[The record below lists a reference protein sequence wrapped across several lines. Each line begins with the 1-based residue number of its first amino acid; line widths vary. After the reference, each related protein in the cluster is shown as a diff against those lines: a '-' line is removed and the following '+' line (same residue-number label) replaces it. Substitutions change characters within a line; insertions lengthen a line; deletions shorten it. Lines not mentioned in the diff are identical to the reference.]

1 MAGGIQKR
9 GAVNRNKGVA
19 ISYVIATKKD
29 STEIVLPFFVLL
41 RLIEPC
47 RAYAIN
53 IFPFARQKFCKK
65 YFKENLLKIA

>member
-1 MAGGIQKR
+1 MAGGIQKG
-9 GAVNRNKGVA
+9 GAVNGKDSVA

-29 STEIVLPFFVLL
+29 STEIVLSFFVIL
-41 RLIEPC
+41 RRRESC

>member
-1 MAGGIQKR
+1 MCGLCDLI
-9 GAVNRNKGVA
+9 NMC
-19 ISYVIATKKD
+19 SYFVLESHEKKD
-29 STEIVLPFFVLL
+29 STEIVLSFFVLL
-41 RLIEPC
+41 RRREPC